1 VGKAR
6 EPQQVKI
13 FIGLLI
19 TQLSLLPQVRRLL
32 EENIG
37 TIDLSSPVL
46 DFNYT
51 NYYEA
56 EMGTGLKRVFLGFS
70 DLVTPDRVVNI
81 KLYTNEL
88 EQTLSEGGKRL
99 VNLDP
104 GYLTAAK
111 VVLVTTKDYAHRLYL
126 GSGIYGEVTLVF
138 SRKQFQPL
146 AWTYPDYRSEAYHE
160 FFRQL
165 RSKYVM
171 QLAATTQSNP

>member
-1 VGKAR
+1 VRRAKKT
-6 EPQQVKI
+6 QKVKI

-19 TQLSLLPQVRRLL
+19 AQLSLLPQVHRLL
-32 EENIG
+32 EENMG
-37 TIDLSSPVL
+37 TIDLSSQVM

-51 NYYEA
+51 DYYDA
-56 EMGTGLKRVFLGFS
+56 EMGRGLKRVFLGFS
-70 DLVTPDRVVNI
+70 ELALPDRVVDI
-81 KLYTNEL
+81 KLYTNKL

-111 VVLVTTKDYAHRLYL
+111 VVLTTNKDYAHRLYL

-138 SRKQFQPL
+138 RGKQFQPL

-165 RSKYVM
+165 RSKYMM
-171 QLAATTQSNP
+171 QLAAVIQSKT